1 MYVVSKR
8 DIQIFLDP
16 DTKEPYE
23 AESYIL
29 TNRQRITWDHKSQSW
44 RDRHGKEYT
53 PVTMGKIVGFNR
65 KNTLSEIDKQLLS
78 ITPEGRAYVEYNER
92 IGGEVI
98 GLEEPWGYPPCIS
111 EYLEQGHTLEEL
123 YRECIERGVCWE
135 ELFSCYIEHDP
146 KERMRN
152 KIRCAG
158 QVLSRYAVS
167 RASSNP
173 LCSFSLLG
181 LSPNKNKKKR

>member
-65 KNTLSEIDKQLLS
+65 KNTLSEIDKQLLNL
-78 ITPEGRAYVEYNER
+78 TPEGKAYVEYNEQ

-98 GLEEPWGYPPCIS
+98 G
-111 EYLEQGHTLEEL
+111 LEEL

-146 KERMRN
+146 KCNDNIYVE
-152 KIRCAG
+152 
-158 QVLSRYAVS
+158 VLWD
-167 RASSNP
+167 P
-173 LCSFSLLG
+173 
-181 LSPNKNKKKR
+181 

>member
-8 DIQIFLDP
+8 DLHIFLDP

-146 KERMRN
+146 KCNDNIYVE
-152 KIRCAG
+152 
-158 QVLSRYAVS
+158 VLWD
-167 RASSNP
+167 P
-173 LCSFSLLG
+173 
-181 LSPNKNKKKR
+181 